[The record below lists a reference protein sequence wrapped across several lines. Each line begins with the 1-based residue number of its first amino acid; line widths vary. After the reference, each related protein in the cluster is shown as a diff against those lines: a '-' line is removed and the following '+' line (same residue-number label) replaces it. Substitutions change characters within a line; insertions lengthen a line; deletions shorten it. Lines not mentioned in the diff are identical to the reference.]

1 MHDLTSKIGI
11 VTAATSGIGES
22 TARLFATRGAALVLS
37 GRREDKLHSVV
48 ADITRAGGRAI
59 AVAGDVTDEAHARQL
74 VATAVEHFGGLDVA
88 VNTVGGFGEAGPL
101 TSLTLAGWRA
111 TLDLNLTSAFLGAKH
126 QVPAMLAR
134 GGGALVFVSSFVGQT
149 VAIANTAG
157 YAAAKSGLEGLATTI
172 AVEYGARK
180 IRANV
185 LVPGGTDTPSNVA
198 NAPDASPEVRA
209 HVERMHALQRLAR
222 PDEIAH
228 AALFLVSDAAS
239 FVTGTQL
246 RVDGGVSIAG

>member
-11 VTAATSGIGES
+11 VSGATSGIGES

-37 GRREDKLHSVV
+37 GRREDKLAAVV
-48 ADITRAGGRAI
+48 AEITRAGGRAV
-59 AVAGDVTDEAHARQL
+59 AVAGDVTDEAHAKQL
-74 VATAVEHFGGLDVA
+74 VATAVEHFGGLDFA

-101 TSLTLAGWRA
+101 PGISLDGWRA

-126 QVPAMLAR
+126 QLPAMLAR
-134 GGGALVFVSSFVGQT
+134 GGGAIVFVSSFVGQT

-157 YAAAKSGLEGLATTI
+157 YAAAKAGLEGLATTI
-172 AVEYGARK
+172 AVEYGAQR

-198 NAPDASPEVRA
+198 NAPDASPEVRT

>member
-1 MHDLTSKIGI
+1 VASAGEAVRNWDNARGHHEMLDL
-11 VTAATSGIGES
+11 VRLNERVLAHSGGHWLSPPSEVQW
-22 TARLFATRGAALVLS
+22 TPAGARCC
-37 GRREDKLHSVV
+37 
-48 ADITRAGGRAI
+48 
-59 AVAGDVTDEAHARQL
+59 
-74 VATAVEHFGGLDVA
+74 GLDFA
-88 VNTVGGFGEAGPL
+88 VNVVGGFGEAGPI
-101 TSLTLAGWRA
+101 TGISLAGWRA

-126 QVPAMLAR
+126 QLPAMLAR
-134 GGGALVFVSSFVGQT
+134 GGAIVFVSSFVGQT
-149 VAIANTAG
+149 LAIANTAG
-157 YAAAKSGLEGLATTI
+157 YAAAKAGLEGLATTI
-172 AVEYGARK
+172 AVEYGAQR

-198 NAPDASPEVRA
+198 NAPDASPEVRT